1 MITFKN
7 CISNLNFNHILF
19 GFIIIS
25 FFYLKNLVN
34 KLTNLHHL
42 NITILNKFYNKINYI
57 TKKNKKNYNKFN
69 KKLKKKYKK
78 IKKILKSNNFKNLSN
93 IESNKIMEVIPT
105 TLINNIDPIQTN
117 CIIVDEENDF
127 EILD

>member
-25 FFYLKNLVN
+25 FLYLKKLAK

-42 NITILNKFYNKINYI
+42 NIIILNKFYNKINYI
-57 TKKNKKNYNKFN
+57 TKKNIKNYYKFN
-69 KKLKKKYKK
+69 KKFKKNYKK

-105 TLINNIDPIQTN
+105 TIINNIDPIKTN
-117 CIIVDEENDF
+117 CITVDEENEF